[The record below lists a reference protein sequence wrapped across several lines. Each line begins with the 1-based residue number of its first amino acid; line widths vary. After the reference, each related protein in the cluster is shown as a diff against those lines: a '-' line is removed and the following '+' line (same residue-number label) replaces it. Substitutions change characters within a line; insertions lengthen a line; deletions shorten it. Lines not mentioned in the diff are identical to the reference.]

1 MYVASNIY
9 IFFTVQ
15 EKKKK
20 IKGITFFFLGF
31 FTHAYIAN
39 LLRGAYVSQNLLFI
53 CYFRAYCMNCAG
65 FNLEK
70 VFKYL
75 KFKSTSR

>member
-1 MYVASNIY
+1 MY

-39 LLRGAYVSQNLLFI
+39 LRGAYVSQNLLFI